1 MPGFVLALF
10 RTMSDFEEGWVG
22 EEILREAEAR
32 ARAGGDPKANRW
44 AGGGRLFLAVERKIA
59 AAGGMSRRKIF
70 QQAVAGFEQP
80 GYPFRAILYGFYDFT
95 RLQWTL
101 VDALLASGI
110 LDEVYFPG
118 ILREDGSLSPA
129 FAYAALAWER
139 LRAAFEGNV
148 EYLEDPV
155 SPAVDAVRER
165 LFSPPPPAATGAV
178 PFSVLSAP
186 PPPPPPPPPP
196 APGAPPPSPPPP
208 PPKTA
213 GGPPPPPR
221 QVREWRDAYPGE

>member
-22 EEILREAEAR
+22 EKTLREAEAR
-32 ARAGGDPKANRW
+32 ARAGGNPKANRW
-44 AGGGRLFLAVERKIA
+44 AEWRRLFLAVEKKIA

-95 RLQWTL
+95 SLQWTL

-110 LDEVYFPG
+110 LDEVYVPG
-118 ILREDGSLSPA
+118 IFREDGSLSPA
-129 FAYAALAWER
+129 FAYAALAWDR
-139 LRAAFEGNV
+139 LCAAFERNV
-148 EYLEDPV
+148 EYLGDPV

-186 PPPPPPPPPP
+186 HESGELRL
-196 APGAPPPSPPPP
+196 AA
-208 PPKTA
+208 
-213 GGPPPPPR
+213 R
-221 QVREWRDAYPGE
+221 QVREGRVGSSGVGGSLVPPEFAGGLGPPRG